1 MAGEHSIR
9 TIDVELRRYAAEYGI
24 SEEML
29 SASVERDDIFGM
41 VMVRLVRQVAAL
53 KADDA
58 LVLPATWVDALKA
71 DEVRRSPIM
80 RWIVRRWPIR
90 YRTYRAIEYLPNLP
104 VAVDKYRGSIRLM
117 DWDGRNDWRGT

>member
-71 DEVRRSPIM
+71 DAAGQKNMEAKWLGNLNHDGPYADYPEPRS
-80 RWIVRRWPIR
+80 
-90 YRTYRAIEYLPNLP
+90 
-104 VAVDKYRGSIRLM
+104 
-117 DWDGRNDWRGT
+117 